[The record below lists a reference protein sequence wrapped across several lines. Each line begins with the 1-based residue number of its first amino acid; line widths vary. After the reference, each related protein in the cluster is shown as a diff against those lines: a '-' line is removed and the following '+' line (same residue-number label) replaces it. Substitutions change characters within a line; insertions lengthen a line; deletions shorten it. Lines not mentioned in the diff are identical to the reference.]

1 MTMNFSMPAA
11 LAALRTGL
19 NLVQA
24 LAPLATAAGAPAGL
38 AEKVTGI
45 AGAVL
50 DTAENIN
57 QRIDEGKIVAS
68 ATDQDQ
74 LKALV
79 AGIQAEND
87 ELDRF
92 IDAN

>member
-1 MTMNFSMPAA
+1 MNFSMPAA

>member
-1 MTMNFSMPAA
+1 MDFSISTA

-24 LAPLATAAGAPAGL
+24 LAPLATAAGAPEGL

-57 QRIDEGKIVAS
+57 QRIDEGKIVAT

>member
-1 MTMNFSMPAA
+1 MSGFSLSSA
-11 LAALRTGL
+11 LSALRTGL
-19 NLVQA
+19 SVVQT
-24 LAPLATAAGAPAGL
+24 LAPLATAVGAPAGL
-38 AEKVTGI
+38 VEKVFGI

-50 DTAENIN
+50 DTAQTIN
-57 QRIDEGKIVAS
+57 QRVEEGHII
-68 ATDQDQ
+68 ATSNDQDQ

>member
-1 MTMNFSMPAA
+1 MDFSISTA

-24 LAPLATAAGAPAGL
+24 LAPLATAAGAPEGL

-50 DTAENIN
+50 DTAENIT
-57 QRIDEGKIVAS
+57 QRIDEGKIVATS
-68 ATDQDQ
+68 TDQDQ

>member
-1 MTMNFSMPAA
+1 V
-11 LAALRTGL
+11 LAGLRQGL
-19 NLVQA
+19 NAVQA

-38 AEKVTGI
+38 VEKVSGI
-45 AGAVL
+45 AGAVI
-50 DTAENIN
+50 DTAQNVN
-57 QRIDEGKIVAS
+57 KRIEEGKIVATS
-68 ATDQDQ
+68 TEQDQ

-87 ELDRF
+87 ALDAF

>member
-1 MTMNFSMPAA
+1 MDFSMSTA

-24 LAPLATAAGAPAGL
+24 LAPLATAAGAPEGL

-57 QRIDEGKIVAS
+57 QRIDEGKIVAT

>member
-1 MTMNFSMPAA
+1 MKFSMTAA

-19 NLVQA
+19 NTVQA

-38 AEKVTGI
+38 VEKVTGI

-50 DTAENIN
+50 DTAQNLD
-57 QRIDEGKIVAS
+57 QRITEGAIVATS
-68 ATDQDQ
+68 TDQDQ

-79 AGIQAEND
+79 AAIQAEND

>member
-1 MTMNFSMPAA
+1 MHFSMPVA

-24 LAPLATAAGAPAGL
+24 LAPLATAAGAPEGL

-50 DTAENIN
+50 DTAENIT
-57 QRIDEGKIVAS
+57 QRIDEGKIVAT

>member
-1 MTMNFSMPAA
+1 MSGFSLGSA
-11 LAALRTGL
+11 LSALRTGL
-19 NLVQA
+19 SVVQT

-38 AEKVTGI
+38 VEKVSGI

-50 DTAENIN
+50 DTAQTIN
-57 QRIDEGKIVAS
+57 QRVEEGHIVATS
-68 ATDQDQ
+68 NDQDQ

>member
-1 MTMNFSMPAA
+1 MPSFSISA
-11 LAALRTGL
+11 LLSGLRDGL
-19 NLVQA
+19 SLVQT

-38 AEKVTGI
+38 AEKVSGI
-45 AGAVL
+45 AGAVI
-50 DTAENIN
+50 DTAQNVSK
-57 QRIDEGKIVAS
+57 RIEEGHIVATS
-68 ATDQDQ
+68 TDQDQ

-79 AGIQAEND
+79 AGIQSEND

>member
-1 MTMNFSMPAA
+1 MKFNMTET
-11 LAALRTGL
+11 LAALRQGL
-19 NLVQA
+19 TLVQT
-24 LAPLATAAGAPAGL
+24 LAPLATAAGAPEGL
-38 AEKVTGI
+38 VEKVAGI
-45 AGAVL
+45 AGAVI
-50 DTAENIN
+50 DTAQNVDK
-57 QRIDEGKIVAS
+57 RIQEGKVVAT

-87 ELDRF
+87 ALDRF